1 MWVRQLGLRQRGD
14 HEHGTMNQETKSRSQ
29 FEIDPCLCG
38 PPPVSPRQ
46 VFYVLEE
53 TPCPYLPG
61 RRERKLLT
69 EIAGQDAGPRYALLS
84 RAGFR
89 RSHHFAYRPA
99 CDACNACVPVRVV
112 APEFAPSRSMRRIW
126 STNRHLSSEERPASA
141 NGEQFRLF
149 NRYIQSRHGD
159 GEMSAMSFA
168 EYRGMVEQSYLDS
181 SLIEFRE
188 PDGTLVAGCLVDWL
202 TDGPSAVY
210 SFFEPE
216 LARHSLGSF
225 MVLWLIRAAQ
235 ERGLRNVY
243 LGYWIEESQKMAYKA
258 RFRPLEGFAHGGWQ
272 RLFDPTV

>member
-1 MWVRQLGLRQRGD
+1 
-14 HEHGTMNQETKSRSQ
+14 MNQGTRGQSYYK
-29 FEIDPCLCG
+29 IDPCLCG
-38 PPPVSPRQ
+38 PAPVTPSQ

-69 EIAGQDAGPRYALLS
+69 EIAGPDANCRYALLS

-99 CDACNACVPVRVV
+99 CEACTACVPVRVV
-112 APEFAPSRSMRRIW
+112 ASDFVPSRSMRRIE
-126 STNRHLSSEERPASA
+126 TANRSLTSLERPATASS
-141 NGEQFRLF
+141 EQYRLF

-181 SLIEFRE
+181 SLVEFRE
-188 PDGTLVAGCLVDWL
+188 ADGRLVAGCLVDWL

-210 SFFEPE
+210 SFFEPD
-216 LARHSLGSF
+216 LARRSLGSY

-235 ERGLRNVY
+235 ARKLRNVY
-243 LGYWIEESQKMAYKA
+243 LGYWIRETRKMSYKA
-258 RFRPLEGFAHGGWQ
+258 RFQPLEGLGPDGWRRIATEQ
-272 RLFDPTV
+272 IKADR